1 MFLGLGTSALAIC
14 KVPYHISIIMTPV
27 CIVLGG
33 IANIWSYHILGD
45 LYERYKI
52 NNYEHLCQEICG
64 RKMTL
69 FLVITL
75 NIYTVGLLLIHQVL
89 IFRLLG
95 GIINVI
101 GGYNYESMLTF
112 LSDTYW
118 NQIWV
123 KLCVNFGIGIL
134 IIFPLCLVTDMKK
147 LNISSTIGVFTTLF
161 IFLVVLI
168 QFPFYFME
176 YLEKEY
182 NSEDEN
188 THVNIYKVERGFTK
202 QIQFLQ
208 AFALF
213 FFCFTGHNGLLPAL
227 EHLEDPTPARRAKLY
242 NIAIAMDMIIYLV
255 IAICGYLS
263 VPVDVVDIVFER
275 KRIGTHDVVMTIARI
290 LLIPM
295 AISKIQVN
303 HNIWRISFVSFI
315 GNDHTKITLKF
326 NLIFTGI
333 TLFITTLVSTGR
345 RRAPTKWADS
355 PATSTAGTPPSAN
368 ALRSAT
374 RPRRAPVT
382 TPTPAAS
389 WVIFMRRRSSPT
401 ATASAQSRASR
412 RSAAS
417 RGATTTQAPRSRAAT
432 RRARSNAPE
441 PTPARSSDIRSDTAR
456 SRTARRCAPATSTPS
471 APEPPEPR
479 RRRRTSPNTTR
490 RG

>member
-168 QFPFYFME
+168 QFPFYFMD

-333 TLFITTLVSTGR
+333 TLFITTLVSSLYQNIVGYI
-345 RRAPTKWADS
+345 S
-355 PATSTAGTPPSAN
+355 LIGCFCVVFPAFLIPPI
-368 ALRSAT
+368 LYMYT
-374 RPRRAPVT
+374 CGLPKT
-382 TPTPAAS
+382 H
-389 WVIFMRRRSSPT
+389 WKVILQILLGSVLCIIGYIS
-401 ATASAQSRASR
+401 
-412 RSAAS
+412 
-417 RGATTTQAPRSRAAT
+417 GILGLI
-432 RRARSNAPE
+432 
-441 PTPARSSDIRSDTAR
+441 DIIKG
-456 SRTARRCAPATSTPS
+456 
-471 APEPPEPR
+471 EK
-479 RRRRTSPNTTR
+479 
-490 RG
+490 

>member
-1 MFLGLGTSALAIC
+1 
-14 KVPYHISIIMTPV
+14 MTPV

-161 IFLVVLI
+161 IFLVVLF

-275 KRIGTHDVVMTIARI
+275 KRIWTHDIVMTIARI

-333 TLFITTLVSTGR
+333 TLFITTLVSSLYQNIVGYI
-345 RRAPTKWADS
+345 S
-355 PATSTAGTPPSAN
+355 LIGCFCVVFPAFLIPPI
-368 ALRSAT
+368 LYMYT
-374 RPRRAPVT
+374 CGLPKT
-382 TPTPAAS
+382 H
-389 WVIFMRRRSSPT
+389 WKVILQILLGSVLCIIGYIS
-401 ATASAQSRASR
+401 
-412 RSAAS
+412 
-417 RGATTTQAPRSRAAT
+417 GILGLI
-432 RRARSNAPE
+432 
-441 PTPARSSDIRSDTAR
+441 DIIKG
-456 SRTARRCAPATSTPS
+456 
-471 APEPPEPR
+471 EK
-479 RRRRTSPNTTR
+479 
-490 RG
+490 

>member
-1 MFLGLGTSALAIC
+1 MSRCRCFSFHSFYLIYKFINIVNEETQREGQSSIEGNTENQTATALPTINQPVKKNKDSLFKTITNIMFLGLGTSALAIC

-275 KRIGTHDVVMTIARI
+275 KRIWTHDIIMTIARI

-333 TLFITTLVSTGR
+333 TLFITTLVSSLYQNIVGYI
-345 RRAPTKWADS
+345 S
-355 PATSTAGTPPSAN
+355 LIGCFCVVFPAFLIPPI
-368 ALRSAT
+368 LYMYT
-374 RPRRAPVT
+374 CGLPKT
-382 TPTPAAS
+382 H
-389 WVIFMRRRSSPT
+389 WKVILQILLGLVLCIIGYIS
-401 ATASAQSRASR
+401 
-412 RSAAS
+412 
-417 RGATTTQAPRSRAAT
+417 GILGLI
-432 RRARSNAPE
+432 
-441 PTPARSSDIRSDTAR
+441 DIIKG
-456 SRTARRCAPATSTPS
+456 
-471 APEPPEPR
+471 EK
-479 RRRRTSPNTTR
+479 
-490 RG
+490 

>member
-275 KRIGTHDVVMTIARI
+275 KRIWTHDIVMTIARI

-303 HNIWRISFVSFI
+303 HNIWRISLVSFI
-315 GNDHTKITLKF
+315 GKDHTKITLKF

-333 TLFITTLVSTGR
+333 TLFLTTLVSSLYQNIVGYI
-345 RRAPTKWADS
+345 S
-355 PATSTAGTPPSAN
+355 LIGCFCVVFPAFLIPPI
-368 ALRSAT
+368 LYMYT
-374 RPRRAPVT
+374 CGLPKT
-382 TPTPAAS
+382 H
-389 WVIFMRRRSSPT
+389 WKVILQILLGSVLCIIGYIS
-401 ATASAQSRASR
+401 
-412 RSAAS
+412 
-417 RGATTTQAPRSRAAT
+417 GILGLI
-432 RRARSNAPE
+432 
-441 PTPARSSDIRSDTAR
+441 DIING
-456 SRTARRCAPATSTPS
+456 
-471 APEPPEPR
+471 EK
-479 RRRRTSPNTTR
+479 
-490 RG
+490 

>member
-275 KRIGTHDVVMTIARI
+275 KRIWTRDIVMTIARI

-333 TLFITTLVSTGR
+333 TLFITTLVSSLYQNIVGYI
-345 RRAPTKWADS
+345 S
-355 PATSTAGTPPSAN
+355 LIGCFCVVFPAFLIPPI
-368 ALRSAT
+368 LYMYT
-374 RPRRAPVT
+374 CGLPKT
-382 TPTPAAS
+382 H
-389 WVIFMRRRSSPT
+389 WKVILQILLGSVLCIIGYIS
-401 ATASAQSRASR
+401 
-412 RSAAS
+412 
-417 RGATTTQAPRSRAAT
+417 GILGLI
-432 RRARSNAPE
+432 
-441 PTPARSSDIRSDTAR
+441 DIIKG
-456 SRTARRCAPATSTPS
+456 
-471 APEPPEPR
+471 EK
-479 RRRRTSPNTTR
+479 
-490 RG
+490 

>member
-45 LYERYKI
+45 LYERYQI
-52 NNYEHLCQEICG
+52 NNYEHLCEKICG

-118 NQIWV
+118 SEIWV
-123 KLCVNFGIGIL
+123 KLCVNFGIAIL
-134 IIFPLCLVTDMKK
+134 IIFPLCLISKMKI
-147 LNISSTIGVFTTLF
+147 LNISSTVGVFTTLF
-161 IFLVVLI
+161 IFIVVLV
-168 QFPFYFME
+168 QFPFYFIE
-176 YLEKEY
+176 YLDKEY
-182 NSEDEN
+182 KEEDER
-188 THVNIYKVERGFTK
+188 THINIYHVERGFTD
-202 QIQFLQ
+202 QLQFLQ

-227 EHLEDPTPARRAKLY
+227 EHLENPSPARRAKLY

-275 KRIGTHDVVMTIARI
+275 KRIWYHDVVMTIARI

-303 HNIWRISFVSFI
+303 HNIWRISLVSYI
-315 GNDHTKITLKF
+315 GNDHTKISKKF
-326 NLIFTGI
+326 NMLFTGI
-333 TLFITTLVSTGR
+333 TLFLTTLVSSLYQNIVGYI
-345 RRAPTKWADS
+345 S
-355 PATSTAGTPPSAN
+355 LIGCFCVVFPAFLIPPI
-368 ALRSAT
+368 LYMYT
-374 RPRRAPVT
+374 CGLPKT
-382 TPTPAAS
+382 H
-389 WVIFMRRRSSPT
+389 WKVIS
-401 ATASAQSRASR
+401 QIVL
-412 RSAAS
+412 
-417 RGATTTQAPRSRAAT
+417 GAVLCTIGYISGILGLI
-432 RRARSNAPE
+432 
-441 PTPARSSDIRSDTAR
+441 DIIHGDK
-456 SRTARRCAPATSTPS
+456 
-471 APEPPEPR
+471 
-479 RRRRTSPNTTR
+479 
-490 RG
+490 

>member
-275 KRIGTHDVVMTIARI
+275 KRIWPHDIVMTIARI

-333 TLFITTLVSTGR
+333 TLFITTLVSSLYQNIVGYI
-345 RRAPTKWADS
+345 S
-355 PATSTAGTPPSAN
+355 LIGCFCVVFPAFLIPPI
-368 ALRSAT
+368 LYMYT
-374 RPRRAPVT
+374 CGLPKT
-382 TPTPAAS
+382 H
-389 WVIFMRRRSSPT
+389 WKVILQILLGSVLCIIGYIS
-401 ATASAQSRASR
+401 
-412 RSAAS
+412 
-417 RGATTTQAPRSRAAT
+417 GILGLI
-432 RRARSNAPE
+432 
-441 PTPARSSDIRSDTAR
+441 DIIKG
-456 SRTARRCAPATSTPS
+456 
-471 APEPPEPR
+471 EK
-479 RRRRTSPNTTR
+479 
-490 RG
+490 

>member
-275 KRIGTHDVVMTIARI
+275 KRIWTHDVVMTIARI

-315 GNDHTKITLKF
+315 GKDHTKISLKF

-333 TLFITTLVSTGR
+333 TLFVTTLVSSLYQNIVGYI
-345 RRAPTKWADS
+345 S
-355 PATSTAGTPPSAN
+355 LIGCFCVVFPAFLIPPI
-368 ALRSAT
+368 LYMYT
-374 RPRRAPVT
+374 CGLPKT
-382 TPTPAAS
+382 H
-389 WVIFMRRRSSPT
+389 WKVILQILLGSVLCIIGYIS
-401 ATASAQSRASR
+401 
-412 RSAAS
+412 
-417 RGATTTQAPRSRAAT
+417 GILGLI
-432 RRARSNAPE
+432 
-441 PTPARSSDIRSDTAR
+441 DIIKG
-456 SRTARRCAPATSTPS
+456 
-471 APEPPEPR
+471 EK
-479 RRRRTSPNTTR
+479 
-490 RG
+490 

>member
-14 KVPYHISIIMTPV
+14 KVPYHISIIMTPI

-45 LYERYKI
+45 LYERYQI
-52 NNYEHLCQEICG
+52 NNYEHLCEKICG

-118 NQIWV
+118 SEIWV
-123 KLCVNFGIGIL
+123 KLCVNFGIAIL
-134 IIFPLCLVTDMKK
+134 IIFPLCLISKMKI
-147 LNISSTIGVFTTLF
+147 LNISSTVGVFTTLF
-161 IFLVVLI
+161 IFIVVLV
-168 QFPFYFME
+168 QFPFYFIE
-176 YLEKEY
+176 YIEKEY
-182 NSEDEN
+182 KAEDES
-188 THVNIYKVERGFTK
+188 THINIYHVERGFTD
-202 QIQFLQ
+202 QLQFLQ

-227 EHLEDPTPARRAKLY
+227 EHLENPSPARRAKLY

-275 KRIGTHDVVMTIARI
+275 KRIWTHDIVMTIARI
-290 LLIPM
+290 LLIAM

-303 HNIWRISFVSFI
+303 HNIWRISLVSFI
-315 GNDHTKITLKF
+315 GQDHTKITMKF
-326 NLIFTGI
+326 NLLFTGI
-333 TLFITTLVSTGR
+333 TLFLTTLISSVYQNIVGYISLIGCFCVVF
-345 RRAPTKWADS
+345 
-355 PATSTAGTPPSAN
+355 PAFLIPPILYMYTCGLPKTHWKVVLQIILGSV
-368 ALRSAT
+368 LCIIGYISG
-374 RPRRAPVT
+374 
-382 TPTPAAS
+382 
-389 WVIFMRRRSSPT
+389 IL
-401 ATASAQSRASR
+401 
-412 RSAAS
+412 
-417 RGATTTQAPRSRAAT
+417 GLI
-432 RRARSNAPE
+432 
-441 PTPARSSDIRSDTAR
+441 DIIHGDK
-456 SRTARRCAPATSTPS
+456 
-471 APEPPEPR
+471 
-479 RRRRTSPNTTR
+479 
-490 RG
+490 

>member
-27 CIVLGG
+27 CIILGG

-45 LYERYKI
+45 LYERYQI
-52 NNYEHLCQEICG
+52 NNYEHLTEKICG

-118 NQIWV
+118 SEIWV
-123 KLCVNFGIGIL
+123 KLCVNYGIGIL
-134 IIFPLCLVTDMKK
+134 IIFPLCLISNMKI
-147 LNISSTIGVFTTLF
+147 LNISSTVGVFTTLF
-161 IFLVVLI
+161 IFIVVLV
-168 QFPFYFME
+168 QFPFYFIQ

-182 NSEDEN
+182 KEEDES
-188 THVNIYKVERGFTK
+188 THINIYHVERGFTE
-202 QIQFLQ
+202 QLQFLQ

-227 EHLEDPTPARRAKLY
+227 EHLENPTPARRAKLY
-242 NIAIAMDMIIYLV
+242 NIAIAMDMIIYFV

-275 KRIGTHDVVMTIARI
+275 KRIWTHDIVMTIARI
-290 LLIPM
+290 LLIAM

-303 HNIWRISFVSFI
+303 HNIWRISLVSYI
-315 GNDHTKITLKF
+315 GNDHTKITMKF
-326 NLIFTGI
+326 NLLFTGI
-333 TLFITTLVSTGR
+333 TLFVTTLVSSLYQNIVGYI
-345 RRAPTKWADS
+345 S
-355 PATSTAGTPPSAN
+355 LIGCFCVVFPAFLIPPILYMYTCGLPKTHWKVVLQIILGSV
-368 ALRSAT
+368 LCIIGYISG
-374 RPRRAPVT
+374 
-382 TPTPAAS
+382 
-389 WVIFMRRRSSPT
+389 IL
-401 ATASAQSRASR
+401 
-412 RSAAS
+412 
-417 RGATTTQAPRSRAAT
+417 GLI
-432 RRARSNAPE
+432 
-441 PTPARSSDIRSDTAR
+441 DIIHGDK
-456 SRTARRCAPATSTPS
+456 
-471 APEPPEPR
+471 
-479 RRRRTSPNTTR
+479 
-490 RG
+490 

>member
-1 MFLGLGTSALAIC
+1 VSEESQREGQSSAEGNTENQTATVIQSITEPVKQHKDSLFKTISNIMFLGLGTSALAIC
-14 KVPYHISIIMTPV
+14 KVPYHISIIMTPI

-33 IANIWSYHILGD
+33 IVNIWSYHILGD

-52 NNYEHLCQEICG
+52 NNYEHLTEKICG

-134 IIFPLCLVTDMKK
+134 IIFPLCLITDMKK

-161 IFLVVLI
+161 IFLVVLV
-168 QFPFYFME
+168 QFPFYFIE
-176 YLEKEY
+176 YLDKEY
-182 NSEDEN
+182 KADDES
-188 THVNIYKVERGFTK
+188 THINIYHVERGFTK

-208 AFALF
+208 SFALF
-213 FFCFTGHNGLLPAL
+213 FFCYTGHNGLLPAL
-227 EHLEDPTPARRAKLY
+227 EHLENPTPARRAKLY

-275 KRIGTHDVVMTIARI
+275 KRIWTHDIIMTIARI

-303 HNIWRISFVSFI
+303 HNIWRISFVSYL
-315 GNDHTKITLKF
+315 GNDHTKISLKY

-333 TLFITTLVSTGR
+333 TLFLTTLISSVYQNIVGYISLIGCFCVVF
-345 RRAPTKWADS
+345 
-355 PATSTAGTPPSAN
+355 PAFLIPPI
-368 ALRSAT
+368 LYMYT
-374 RPRRAPVT
+374 CGLPKT
-382 TPTPAAS
+382 H
-389 WVIFMRRRSSPT
+389 WKVIVQIVLGSVLCAIGYIS
-401 ATASAQSRASR
+401 
-412 RSAAS
+412 
-417 RGATTTQAPRSRAAT
+417 GILGLI
-432 RRARSNAPE
+432 
-441 PTPARSSDIRSDTAR
+441 DIINGDK
-456 SRTARRCAPATSTPS
+456 
-471 APEPPEPR
+471 
-479 RRRRTSPNTTR
+479 
-490 RG
+490 

>member
-1 MFLGLGTSALAIC
+1 MKKTQPEEVIISNFLICFFHKFISIVNEESQPEGQSSAEVNTENQTATVIQSVAEPVKQHKDSLFKTISNIMFLGLGTSALAIC

-52 NNYEHLCQEICG
+52 NNYEHLTLKICG
-64 RKMTL
+64 KKMTL

-101 GGYNYESMLTF
+101 GGYDYESMLTF

-118 NQIWV
+118 SEIWV

-134 IIFPLCLVTDMKK
+134 IIFPLCLISNMKI
-147 LNISSTIGVFTTLF
+147 LNISSTVGVFTTLF
-161 IFLVVLI
+161 IFLVVLV
-168 QFPFYFME
+168 QFPFYFIE
-176 YLEKEY
+176 YLDKEY
-182 NSEDEN
+182 KAEDEH
-188 THVNIYKVERGFTK
+188 THINIYHVERGFTS
-202 QIQFLQ
+202 QLQFLQ

-227 EHLEDPTPARRAKLY
+227 EHLENPSPARRAKLY

-275 KRIGTHDVVMTIARI
+275 KRIWTHDVVMTIARI

-303 HNIWRISFVSFI
+303 HNIWRISFVSYL
-315 GNDHTKITLKF
+315 GNDHTKITMKF
-326 NLIFTGI
+326 NLLFTGI
-333 TLFITTLVSTGR
+333 TLFLTTLISSVYQNIVGYISLIGCFCVVF
-345 RRAPTKWADS
+345 
-355 PATSTAGTPPSAN
+355 PAFLIPPI
-368 ALRSAT
+368 LYMYT
-374 RPRRAPVT
+374 CGLPKT
-382 TPTPAAS
+382 H
-389 WVIFMRRRSSPT
+389 WKVIS
-401 ATASAQSRASR
+401 QIVL
-412 RSAAS
+412 
-417 RGATTTQAPRSRAAT
+417 GAVLCTIGYISGILGLI
-432 RRARSNAPE
+432 
-441 PTPARSSDIRSDTAR
+441 DIINGDK
-456 SRTARRCAPATSTPS
+456 
-471 APEPPEPR
+471 
-479 RRRRTSPNTTR
+479 
-490 RG
+490 

>member
-45 LYERYKI
+45 LYERYQI
-52 NNYEHLCQEICG
+52 NNYEHLCEKICG

-118 NQIWV
+118 SEIWV
-123 KLCVNFGIGIL
+123 KLCVNFGIAIL
-134 IIFPLCLVTDMKK
+134 IIFPLCLISKMKI
-147 LNISSTIGVFTTLF
+147 LNISSTVGVFTTLF
-161 IFLVVLI
+161 IFIVVLV
-168 QFPFYFME
+168 QFPFYFIE
-176 YLEKEY
+176 YLDKEY
-182 NSEDEN
+182 KEEDER
-188 THVNIYKVERGFTK
+188 THINIYHVERGFTD
-202 QIQFLQ
+202 QLQFLQ

-227 EHLEDPTPARRAKLY
+227 EHLENPSPARRAKLY

-275 KRIGTHDVVMTIARI
+275 KRIWYHDVVMTIARI

-303 HNIWRISFVSFI
+303 HNIWRISLVSYI
-315 GNDHTKITLKF
+315 GNDHTKITRKF
-326 NLIFTGI
+326 NMLFTGI
-333 TLFITTLVSTGR
+333 TLFITTLVSSVYQNIVGYI
-345 RRAPTKWADS
+345 S
-355 PATSTAGTPPSAN
+355 LIGCFCVVFPAFLIPPI
-368 ALRSAT
+368 LYMYT
-374 RPRRAPVT
+374 CGLPKT
-382 TPTPAAS
+382 H
-389 WVIFMRRRSSPT
+389 WKVISQIILGSVLCIIGYI
-401 ATASAQSRASR
+401 S
-412 RSAAS
+412 
-417 RGATTTQAPRSRAAT
+417 GILGLI
-432 RRARSNAPE
+432 
-441 PTPARSSDIRSDTAR
+441 DIIHGDK
-456 SRTARRCAPATSTPS
+456 
-471 APEPPEPR
+471 
-479 RRRRTSPNTTR
+479 
-490 RG
+490 

>member
-275 KRIGTHDVVMTIARI
+275 KRIWTHDIIMTIARI

-315 GNDHTKITLKF
+315 GKDHTKITLKF

-333 TLFITTLVSTGR
+333 TLFITTLVSSLYQNIVGYI
-345 RRAPTKWADS
+345 S
-355 PATSTAGTPPSAN
+355 LIGCFCVVFPAFLIPPI
-368 ALRSAT
+368 LYMYT
-374 RPRRAPVT
+374 CGLPKT
-382 TPTPAAS
+382 H
-389 WVIFMRRRSSPT
+389 WKVILQILLGSVLCIIGYIS
-401 ATASAQSRASR
+401 
-412 RSAAS
+412 
-417 RGATTTQAPRSRAAT
+417 GILGLI
-432 RRARSNAPE
+432 
-441 PTPARSSDIRSDTAR
+441 DIIKG
-456 SRTARRCAPATSTPS
+456 
-471 APEPPEPR
+471 EK
-479 RRRRTSPNTTR
+479 
-490 RG
+490 

>member
-1 MFLGLGTSALAIC
+1 MKWTLLEEVINFHILILIFNKFINLVSEESQREGQSSAEGNTENQTATVIQSITEPVKQHKDSLFKTISNIMFLGLGTSALAIC
-14 KVPYHISIIMTPV
+14 KVPYHISIIMTPI

-33 IANIWSYHILGD
+33 IVNIWSYHILGD

-52 NNYEHLCQEICG
+52 NNYEHLTEKICG

-123 KLCVNFGIGIL
+123 KLCVNFGIGII
-134 IIFPLCLVTDMKK
+134 IIFPLCLITDMKK
-147 LNISSTIGVFTTLF
+147 LNVSSTIGVFTTLF
-161 IFLVVLI
+161 IFLVVLV
-168 QFPFYFME
+168 QFPFYFIE
-176 YLEKEY
+176 YLDKEY
-182 NSEDEN
+182 KADDES
-188 THVNIYKVERGFTK
+188 THINIYHVERGFTK

-208 AFALF
+208 SFALF
-213 FFCFTGHNGLLPAL
+213 FFCYTGHNGLLPAL
-227 EHLEDPTPARRAKLY
+227 EHLENPTPARRAKLY

-275 KRIGTHDVVMTIARI
+275 KRIWPHDVVMTIARI

-303 HNIWRISFVSFI
+303 HNIWRISFVSYV
-315 GNDHTKITLKF
+315 GNDHTKITLKY

-333 TLFITTLVSTGR
+333 TLFLTTLISSVYQNIVGYISLIGCFCVVF
-345 RRAPTKWADS
+345 
-355 PATSTAGTPPSAN
+355 PAFLIPPI
-368 ALRSAT
+368 LYMYT
-374 RPRRAPVT
+374 CGLPKT
-382 TPTPAAS
+382 H
-389 WVIFMRRRSSPT
+389 WKVIVQIVLGSVLCAIGYIS
-401 ATASAQSRASR
+401 
-412 RSAAS
+412 
-417 RGATTTQAPRSRAAT
+417 GILGLI
-432 RRARSNAPE
+432 
-441 PTPARSSDIRSDTAR
+441 DIINGDK
-456 SRTARRCAPATSTPS
+456 
-471 APEPPEPR
+471 
-479 RRRRTSPNTTR
+479 
-490 RG
+490 